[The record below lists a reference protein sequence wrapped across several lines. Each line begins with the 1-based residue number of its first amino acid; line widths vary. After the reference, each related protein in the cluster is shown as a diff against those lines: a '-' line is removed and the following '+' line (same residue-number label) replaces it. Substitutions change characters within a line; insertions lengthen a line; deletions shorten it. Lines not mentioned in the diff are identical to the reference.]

1 MTENYLYPN
10 IRQSVWIFVLL
21 TIVTIGVSIILEIIA
36 LAMGFPSSQHP
47 ASIALTHLVA
57 FGLVLAM
64 GLKRANSSL
73 GDICPLVRVRLS
85 LVFPMVLT
93 VIGTGILLSEID
105 NLLRVFLPV
114 PVLLADLLESLVGAQ
129 ESLWGSVL
137 ALVVI
142 APLAEELLVRG
153 LILRGFLSHYTT
165 RKAIIASAIFFG
177 LMHLNPWQ
185 FIGATTW
192 GILFAWWFIQTRSI
206 VPCLFG
212 HALVNAVPLIATA
225 VFRLEI
231 PGFTG
236 DFGKVEF
243 QPLWF
248 NFLGIVLAA
257 LGIWLLIYEF
267 RKSSDAVPADV
278 SGNGSDE

>member
-21 TIVTIGVSIILEIIA
+21 TILSIGIGIILGILEIAIGVT
-36 LAMGFPSSQHP
+36 LSEHP

-57 FGLVLAM
+57 FGLILTI

-114 PVLLADLLESLVGAQ
+114 PVLLADFVERLVSAQ

-212 HALVNAVPLIATA
+212 HALVNALPLIATA

-248 NFLGIVLAA
+248 NFLGIVLAVA
-257 LGIWLLIYEF
+257 GVWLLIHKF
-267 RKSSDAVPADV
+267 RKSSHMVPADV
-278 SGNGSDE
+278 IGDTSDK

>member
-21 TIVTIGVSIILEIIA
+21 TILSIGIGIILGILEFAIDDP
-36 LAMGFPSSQHP
+36 LSEHP
-47 ASIALTHLVA
+47 AVFALTNLVA

-64 GLKRANSSL
+64 GLKRANASL

-85 LVFPMVLT
+85 LVLPMVLT
-93 VIGTGILLSEID
+93 VIGTCILLSEID
-105 NLLRVFLPV
+105 NLLRVFLPM
-114 PVLLADLLESLVGAQ
+114 PVLLAELFESLVGAH
-129 ESLWGSVL
+129 ESLWGSIVT
-137 ALVVI
+137 LVVV
-142 APLAEELLVRG
+142 APLTEELLVRG
-153 LILRGFLSHYTT
+153 LILRGFLSHYTK
-165 RKAIIASAIFFG
+165 RKAIIASAVFFG

-192 GILFAWWFIQTRSI
+192 GVIFAWWFIQTRSI

-225 VFRLEI
+225 VFRLDI

-236 DFGKVEF
+236 ELGKVEF
-243 QPLWF
+243 QPFWF

-257 LGIWLLIYEF
+257 LGVWLLIHQF
-267 RKSSDAVPADV
+267 GKSSDTVAADV
-278 SGNGSDE
+278 IGDTSDE